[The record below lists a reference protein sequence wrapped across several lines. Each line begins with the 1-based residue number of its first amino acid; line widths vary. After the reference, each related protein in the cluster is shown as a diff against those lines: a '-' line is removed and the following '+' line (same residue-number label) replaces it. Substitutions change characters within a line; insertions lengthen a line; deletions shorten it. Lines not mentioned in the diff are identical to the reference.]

1 MQCRNKQDCP
11 GVVAGKKCPGV
22 STAERLGPEFGRLL
36 ADYHA
41 RIWGQEGAV
50 PFKYKYLM
58 ALATAVTGRERDRAL
73 LEARKALAYGATPE
87 EVRETLELGVW
98 LGGSPL
104 LMEVVGHV
112 LRFVDKQG
120 DAEPSAPYRP
130 AASRSAAASAD
141 ADGGLR

>member
-1 MQCRNKQDCP
+1 VNCTNRKDCT

-22 STAERLGPEFGRLL
+22 TTAEHLGPEFGRLI

-41 RIWGQEGAV
+41 RIWGREGAV

-58 ALATAVTGRERDRAL
+58 ALATAVTGRERERAL
-73 LEARKALAYGATPE
+73 LEARKALAYGATRDQI
-87 EVRETLELGVW
+87 RETLELGVW

-120 DAEPSAPYRP
+120 EAEASAP
-130 AASRSAAASAD
+130 
-141 ADGGLR
+141 